1 MPGFRRRRLPF
12 LLCCLFAGT
21 QTAQAAVETA
31 RAAAPLNAAGAAREA
46 VGEEPA
52 GLDLPVD
59 SGPVVKLRMER
70 KFNVLAKKKPQQLMR
85 DTGPV
90 IGWSTL
96 TYFWHKKTP
105 EQVTADLLDLLDHYR
120 QRWPNRTWVLIGF
133 SFGAEI
139 VPFIINRLPA
149 AERARLLAGV
159 MLSPSTESDFE
170 IHVSDWVSSNKYQ
183 GYATQPETER
193 ISDIPLFC
201 FYGQED
207 DDPDVLCPLLTQHN
221 VTNIALPGGHHFE
234 DDYPWM
240 VTLLHRH
247 IPLSR

>member
-1 MPGFRRRRLPF
+1 MPHF
-12 LLCCLFAGT
+12 LLACLLACCLPLALAAGSSPRDLGVVPVPST
-21 QTAQAAVETA
+21 NTRAELPLVVFMTGDGGWAALDKGVST
-31 RAAAPLNAAGAAREA
+31 RLAAAGW
-46 VGEEPA
+46 
-52 GLDLPVD
+52 
-59 SGPVVKLRMER
+59 
-70 KFNVLAKKKPQQLMR
+70 
-85 DTGPV
+85 PV

-207 DDPDVLCPLLTQHN
+207 DDPDVLCPLLTQRN
-221 VTNIALPGGHHFE
+221 VTNIALPGGQHFE
-234 DDYPWM
+234 DDYPWT